1 MYGADPWVKKFVSVN
16 QRYLTLSHTLQSKL
30 YDLESD
36 VKPSNNPLHCYK
48 TIYAKDSLERTSWL
62 WKLVFCRVF
71 LYYWHPQETVQVI
84 LWVPVAYESRPPSNP
99 QHFNLLMTLNL
110 PELLL
115 TQRSYQPYFI
125 GRQKTQVVSS
135 ELLKIKLDILG
146 RTRLPRPA
154 RLLPPQAVTWQL
166 SPLVSSN
173 IP

>member
-48 TIYAKDSLERTSWL
+48 TIYAKDSLERTIWL

-110 PELLL
+110 PELLV

-125 GRQKTQVVSS
+125 GRQNPKLYQVSCSRSNWKSWGEPVSQDLQDCF
-135 ELLKIKLDILG
+135 LLK
-146 RTRLPRPA
+146 
-154 RLLPPQAVTWQL
+154 LLRDNWVHW
-166 SPLVSSN
+166 
-173 IP
+173 